1 MQCWAC
7 HVGAGLLLTSEIV
20 CCVDRRACVGWRRG
34 VHMSGRR
41 RQRCFSINRIYGTS
55 STSIVSSSFQILGLC
70 TPLRVCIVPF
80 PTEQVLLFS
89 LASQRMSRLPGSVLT
104 QSFCL
109 IPFGFSFLG
118 GKTQPVSIKT
128 LLLPQRWSFE
138 NHWHVEGC
146 EQTSWATFEKC
157 QCRSPALAEVPFGF
171 AEVINLPS
179 CSHSQEQFLLLQ

>member
-1 MQCWAC
+1 
-7 HVGAGLLLTSEIV
+7 
-20 CCVDRRACVGWRRG
+20 
-34 VHMSGRR
+34 MSGRR

-128 LLLPQRWSFE
+128 LLLPQR
-138 NHWHVEGC
+138 
-146 EQTSWATFEKC
+146 
-157 QCRSPALAEVPFGF
+157 
-171 AEVINLPS
+171 
-179 CSHSQEQFLLLQ
+179 